1 MNDRISAATP
11 FETSEAHQ
19 ARRYPLDR
27 FQTEG
32 DPVTPALPGSHS
44 KRGRLATQAILTQM
58 FGPVAEREFN
68 VRYWDGAVD
77 RAGYGDP
84 RFTLILRSPGALRRI
99 LWSWSSKD
107 LSAGEAYLR
116 DDFDVEGDLEA
127 LTALADSVTSR
138 LKRPGLLAQLALLM
152 LTLPAVTEQV
162 GTGNGPA
169 RRATADTTHSRAQDA
184 EAIRHHYDV
193 SNEFYALWLDEN
205 MAFSCAYYPTGT
217 EDLTAAQEAKFEL
230 ICRKLRL
237 QQGESL
243 LDIGCGWGGLALYAA
258 RQYGV
263 RVTGVTLSQPQ
274 AAFAQERAAAA
285 GLTERVNIEVRDYRD
300 LPASTVYDKVVS
312 VGMFEHVGR
321 ANLPLYFAQAYRLL
335 RPGGL
340 FLNHGIVS
348 AQPPTLFQ
356 TTLERISAA
365 AGRQSF
371 LQTYVFPNG
380 ELLPLSEVLMFA
392 EKEKFETRDVEN
404 LREHY
409 AHTLRDWV
417 RRLEARHEE
426 ARSLVGEQ
434 MYRIWRLYMSGSAS
448 AFASGQI
455 GVSQMLLA
463 RPDGDGG
470 VGLPPSR
477 ADLYA
482 AERSRART

>member
-1 MNDRISAATP
+1 MNDRTSAATL

-19 ARRYPLDR
+19 AQTSSPYPPR
-27 FQTEG
+27 TEDHPDATRLQG
-32 DPVTPALPGSHS
+32 FRPE
-44 KRGRLATQAILTQM
+44 RGRPTTQAILTLM
-58 FGPVAEREFN
+58 FGPVAERQFN
-68 VRYWDGAVD
+68 VRYWDGTVD
-77 RAGYGDP
+77 RSGDGDP
-84 RFTLILRSPGALRRI
+84 RFTLILRSPHTLRRV

-116 DDFDVEGDLEA
+116 DDFDVDGDLEA
-127 LTALADSVTSR
+127 LTSLSDSVTSR
-138 LKRPGLLAQLALLM
+138 LKRPGVLAQLALLM

-162 GTGNGPA
+162 RGENSQA
-169 RRATADTTHSRAQDA
+169 QRATADATHSRAQDA
-184 EAIRHHYDV
+184 GAIRYHYDV
-193 SNEFYALWLDEN
+193 GNDFYALWLDES
-205 MAFSCAYYPTGT
+205 MAYSCAYYPTGT
-217 EDLTAAQEAKFEL
+217 EDLAAAQVAKFEL

-243 LDIGCGWGGLALYAA
+243 LYIGCGWGGLALYAA
-258 RQYGV
+258 RQYGT
-263 RVTGVTLSQPQ
+263 RVTGVTLSESQ
-274 AAFAQERAAAA
+274 AVFAQERAAAA
-285 GLTERVNIEVRDYRD
+285 GLPERVKIEVRDYRD
-300 LPASTVYDKVVS
+300 LPASAVYDKIVS

-348 AQPPTLFQ
+348 ALPPTIFQ
-356 TTLERISAA
+356 TTLERISAS
-365 AGRQSF
+365 AGRRSF
-371 LQTYVFPNG
+371 IQTYVFPNG
-380 ELLPLSEVLMFA
+380 ELLPLSEVLTFA
-392 EKEKFETRDVEN
+392 EKERFETRDVEN

-417 RRLEARHEE
+417 RRLEARHGE
-426 ARSLVGEQ
+426 AKSLVGEQ

-463 RPDGDGG
+463 KPDLDGA
-470 VGLPPSR
+470 VRLPPSR

-482 AERSRART
+482 TKSLVGRT